1 MDAEE
6 LIDEYL
12 TEHVDMVNHK
22 GDDWSWQSY
31 TDPFT
36 KKKVWYIQEEAD
48 WDWLGG
54 HDDSSMDIKLPW
66 EPMSIP

>member
-6 LIDEYL
+6 LIDKYL
-12 TEHVDMVNHK
+12 AKHVDMVNHK

-36 KKKVWYIQEEAD
+36 KKKV
-48 WDWLGG
+48 
-54 HDDSSMDIKLPW
+54 
-66 EPMSIP
+66 